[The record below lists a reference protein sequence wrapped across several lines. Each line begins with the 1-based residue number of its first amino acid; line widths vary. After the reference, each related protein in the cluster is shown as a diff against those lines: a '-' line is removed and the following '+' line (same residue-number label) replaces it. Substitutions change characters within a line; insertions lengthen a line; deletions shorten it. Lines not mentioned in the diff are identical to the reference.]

1 MIGRIATMTLA
12 GAVAVFGPVGAAI
25 ASADGPSREQVV
37 FKRDEDDEEIS
48 TPFARG
54 DDDDDTDTDGGGGGT
69 SFTSGVDSRDG
80 TDSRVTSVSRDRD
93 RSRGDL
99 TRDRT
104 KDGPGT
110 STRDRTPNRTNDR
123 SKHDTR

>member
-25 ASADGPSREQVV
+25 ASGDDARHESVV
-37 FKRDEDDEEIS
+37 FKREEDVDEVA
-48 TPFARG
+48 TPFAGG
-54 DDDDDTDTDGGGGGT
+54 DDDDDTNTGGGGT
-69 SFTSGVDSRDG
+69 SFTSGVHSGDG
-80 TDSRVTSVSRDRD
+80 TNSRMTSVSRDRD

-99 TRDRT
+99 TKDRT
-104 KDGPGT
+104 KDGPGI
-110 STRDRTPNRTNDR
+110 STRDRSRHQTNDR